1 MRHKPITSVRV
12 LNRNG
17 ARKLTQATCAGQT
30 FKIIAIKSRKSLSSV
45 NEVRPITKERTTMMP
60 YTQISNYPGNQLPP
74 SLYFGTPTGD
84 PGGGSTGGKRKAAKT
99 TKKAAPKPKKKR

>member
-1 MRHKPITSVRV
+1 
-12 LNRNG
+12 
-17 ARKLTQATCAGQT
+17 
-30 FKIIAIKSRKSLSSV
+30 
-45 NEVRPITKERTTMMP
+45 MMP